1 MTQPFKIVIPDFI
14 NDDLAPEHQVF
25 GDRGKTVAIDAHHES
40 QLVGH
45 IEDADAIMLYHNL
58 SLTAATINKL
68 DRCKLIVR
76 CGVGYDNVDHL
87 LAASRGIPVAN
98 VPDYGTEEV
107 ADSALAMALTLARG
121 VHSINSTLRSKIG
134 PYSYTQ
140 VAPLQRLRGKVFGIV
155 GLGRIGTAAALRAK
169 AFGMQVVFYDPLR
182 PDGYDKAMGCTRV
195 ETLEELLAQA
205 HILSLHC
212 PLTDL
217 TRHMINEQTLSQM
230 RPGSFLVNT
239 ARGGVV
245 DTKALP
251 NALASGQLAGAG
263 IDVLAQEPPT
273 DDNPL
278 VAAWRDPEHLAH
290 HRLILNP
297 HSAFY
302 SEQGLMDMRLKGA
315 NACLNALLNQPVRN
329 IVNQAALNQ
338 ASAKLQTVS

>member
-1 MTQPFKIVIPDFI
+1 MVINSMTQPFKIVIPDFI

-25 GDRGKTVAIDAHHES
+25 GDRGTIVAYDAHHES
-40 QLVGH
+40 QLVDQ

-58 SLTAATINKL
+58 SLTAKTINKL
-68 DRCKLIVR
+68 QQCKLIVR

-107 ADSALAMALTLARG
+107 ADSAIAMALTLARG
-121 VHSINSTLRSKIG
+121 VHQINSALRSKIG

-140 VAPLQRLRGKVFGIV
+140 GAPLQRLRGKVFGIV

-195 ETLEELLAQA
+195 DTLQELLAQA

-212 PLTDL
+212 PLTDR

-230 RPGSFLVNT
+230 CPGSFLVNT
-239 ARGGVV
+239 ARGDVV

-278 VAAWRDPEHLAH
+278 VVD
-290 HRLILNP
+290 
-297 HSAFY
+297 S
-302 SEQGLMDMRLKGA
+302 
-315 NACLNALLNQPVRN
+315 
-329 IVNQAALNQ
+329 IVIKQQ
-338 ASAKLQTVS
+338 FTP